1 MKRTIFIFA
10 GVAVCFFFLG
20 FWAHVRFEDEVKE
33 YEARLA
39 TFGYVRVEK
48 VSDGD
53 TLRINPWWGRSR
65 RVRLLGIDTP
75 ETVKP
80 GSAVECFGPEA
91 SAYLKTLISG
101 HRVRIVFDPSQGIFD
116 DEDRLLAY
124 VYRLD
129 GTFVNLDLI
138 QKGFAEEWT
147 YRKAHSHQ
155 EEFRKAEDAARIKRT
170 GRWGECG
177 LDSKKRKR
185 R

>member
-1 MKRTIFIFA
+1 MKRTVL
-10 GVAVCFFFLG
+10 GLAVLATGFFFLG
-20 FWAHVRFEDEVKE
+20 FWTHVHFEDDLKE

-48 VSDGD
+48 ISDGD
-53 TLRINPWWGRSR
+53 TIRIDPWWGRPR

-91 SAYLKTLISG
+91 SAYLATLLRNY
-101 HRVRIVFDPSQGIFD
+101 RVRIAFDPSQGIFD
-116 DEDRLLAY
+116 DDDRLLAY
-124 VYRLD
+124 VYRID

-147 YRKAHSHQ
+147 YRKDHLHQ
-155 EEFRKAEDAARIKRT
+155 EEFRKAEDAARAKRV

-177 LDSKKRKR
+177 LDSKKRR
-185 R
+185 RK